1 MSKPTPP
8 LPRWAD
14 ILLLPLINL
23 LAALTVC
30 GLVIFAI
37 GENPFAALKVMINGA
52 FVYQGALGYTLFYTT
67 SFIFTGLAV
76 AMAFHAMLFN
86 IGAEGQASLGGLG
99 ATLVAFA
106 LAPVSGFLAL
116 PLAVAGAAV
125 FGAAWGIVPGYLQAK
140 RGSHIVITTIMFNFI
155 AAALLVW
162 LLAGPM
168 LEAGQ
173 QSPQSGLLPEQ
184 TWLPKIHEM
193 FAWIGIK
200 TASTPLNA
208 SFLIALLASLFFWVL
223 IWRSRLG
230 FEIRT
235 IGQNQEAAHYSGINV
250 ARVIIITMAISGAF
264 AGLMAINQIQG
275 SATNS
280 SLALPLAMVSRASR
294 SR

>member
-14 ILLLPLINL
+14 IVLLPLINL
-23 LAALTVC
+23 LAALVLC

-76 AMAFHAMLFN
+76 AIAFHARLFN

-106 LAPVSGFLAL
+106 MAPIPGIIAL
-116 PLAVAGAAV
+116 PLAIGSAAL

-155 AAALLVW
+155 AAALLVR
-162 LLAGPM
+162 
-168 LEAGQ
+168 E
-173 QSPQSGLLPEQ
+173 
-184 TWLPKIHEM
+184 
-193 FAWIGIK
+193 
-200 TASTPLNA
+200 
-208 SFLIALLASLFFWVL
+208 
-223 IWRSRLG
+223 SR
-230 FEIRT
+230 
-235 IGQNQEAAHYSGINV
+235 V
-250 ARVIIITMAISGAF
+250 
-264 AGLMAINQIQG
+264 
-275 SATNS
+275 
-280 SLALPLAMVSRASR
+280 P
-294 SR
+294 